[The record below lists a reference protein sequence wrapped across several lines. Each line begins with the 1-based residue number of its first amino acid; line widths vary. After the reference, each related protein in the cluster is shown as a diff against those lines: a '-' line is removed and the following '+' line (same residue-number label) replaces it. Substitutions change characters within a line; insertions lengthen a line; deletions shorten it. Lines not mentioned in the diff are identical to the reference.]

1 MHPLVHQ
8 QIKRLYELPS
18 TLREIALAATRP
30 DCTDFEY
37 RKFTHRFVTVN
48 DDGIRAALSAVFFAV
63 LDPTRIPPAAELET
77 LSQTTKACIGRAL
90 IVLHGLFM
98 SATEEE
104 LPGEIVELCTLV
116 IEWVEFIHKFHD
128 HLLADDMLR
137 SIINVKSDLSRS
149 QLLVSFLRFG
159 RLVESK
165 WMKDNLTD
173 HSDERTNELW
183 TTPTFLSLLISA
195 WSQGVRATPD
205 ADIDFVL
212 NCILL
217 SPQSIDSPTQLDI
230 LIGAAGGTVDSLV
243 RLIKAHIEFIW
254 DNFPLIRT
262 HTPSLVIALSHPLL
276 LLVRAN
282 TVMMQRDPLRRNIGD
297 ELLAHGFMS
306 HVLRILSTVM
316 DLQRDSDSQSQ
327 SASVPIQTLC
337 TVVDVTNIIIST
349 GPRALRLALRLNA
362 LPLILETARFLPD
375 ELLLGSLTR
384 FLGSQVP
391 VGLLYRS
398 TLPLISASLD
408 AIEKSSLQKTL
419 NDPASPLA
427 PIYATLKEWASHQ
440 EEILVKSRHWQR
452 LLEQAAACD
461 HPPCNRIGQRENFKR
476 CSGCY
481 LRRYCSKICQK
492 SDWRDGNHRLT
503 CAASKVEYTNLHNMF
518 SRAQLAFFR
527 ITLHIFYRDNLPEF
541 HCLGSFSRVET
552 VKTLSRAGADPRP
565 VMLTIV
571 NYREGLPKINQI
583 IIKPT
588 TELSDALRDELLRD
602 IPTLD
607 DWIDRARRSNGRMV
621 LHIMIVPVGI
631 YKYTLV
637 VPLRMTMS
645 FLEDAALRAARAV
658 GPLTKEADFM
668 KLVKT
673 FGGSSPPRG
682 TLGVIHQ

>member
-8 QIKRLYELPS
+8 QIQRLHKLPS

-30 DCTDFEY
+30 DCSDFEY

-90 IVLHGLFM
+90 IVLHSLFV
-98 SATEEE
+98 STTEKE
-104 LPGEIVELCTLV
+104 LPGEIVELCPLV

-128 HLLADDMLR
+128 HLAADDMLGR
-137 SIINVKSDLSRS
+137 IINLKSDLSRS

-173 HSDERTNELW
+173 HSDEQTNELW
-183 TTPTFLSLLISA
+183 TTPTFLSLLVSA
-195 WSQGVRATPD
+195 WSQGVRATPY

-212 NCILL
+212 SCILL
-217 SPQSIDSPTQLDI
+217 SPQSIDSTKLDI

-243 RLIKAHIEFIW
+243 CLIKAHIEFTW

-262 HTPSLVIALSHPLL
+262 HPPTLVIFLSHPLL

-282 TVMMQRDPLRRNIGD
+282 NVMMERDPLRRDIGD
-297 ELLAHGFMS
+297 NLFAHGFMS

-316 DLQRDSDSQSQ
+316 DLQRESDSQLSSFK
-327 SASVPIQTLC
+327 SAPAFQTLC
-337 TVVDVTNIIIST
+337 SVVDVTNIIIST
-349 GPRALRLALRLNA
+349 GPRALRLALRLDA
-362 LPLILETARFLPD
+362 LPRMLETARFLPD

-384 FLGSQVP
+384 LLSSQVP
-391 VGLLYRS
+391 LGLLYRS

-408 AIEKSSLQKTL
+408 AIEKSSLLKIL
-419 NDPASPLA
+419 NNPASPLA
-427 PIYATLKEWASHQ
+427 PIYATLKEWASRQ
-440 EEILVKSRHWQR
+440 EEILVKSRQR

-461 HPPCNRIGQRENFKR
+461 HPPCNRIGRRANFKR

-492 SDWRDGNHRLT
+492 SDWRDGNHRST
-503 CAASKVEYTNLHNMF
+503 CAASRVEYTNLHNMF

-527 ITLHIFYRDNLPEF
+527 VTLHTFYRDNLPEF
-541 HCLGSFSRVET
+541 HCFGGFSRVET

-583 IIKPT
+583 IIKPA

-631 YKYTLV
+631 YKYTIV

-658 GPLTKEADFM
+658 GPLTKEADSL
-668 KLVKT
+668 KLVKI

-682 TLGVIHQ
+682 TLAVIHQ